1 MADFEEKVLDGI
13 TVVSVFGRLDV
24 DAVEEIGHSLKKIAE
39 ARAIRLVLDLSEV
52 SYMSSRGLSLLLELM
67 HAAREVGGSM
77 RLAGVQPLVSEVL
90 EISGARLLF
99 NLHDTVE
106 DAVGAFTS
114 G

>member
-1 MADFEEKVLDGI
+1 MADFEEKVLDGV
-13 TVVSVFGRLDV
+13 TVVVVQGRLDI
-24 DAVEEIGHSLKKIAE
+24 DAVEEIGSPLKKIAE
-39 ARAIRLVLDLSEV
+39 GQSVQLVLDLTDV

-67 HAAREVGGSM
+67 HSAREVGGTM

-106 DAVGAFTS
+106 DAVSAFTT